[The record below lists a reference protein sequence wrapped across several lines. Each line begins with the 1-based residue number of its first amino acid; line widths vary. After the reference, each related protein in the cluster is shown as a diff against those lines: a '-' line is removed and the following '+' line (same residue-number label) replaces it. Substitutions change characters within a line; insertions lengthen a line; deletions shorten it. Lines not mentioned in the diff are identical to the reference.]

1 MIMKFNETIKITI
14 DSETY
19 KIISD
24 EAVEKSVSISYI
36 IEHMLNKM
44 ISEKKDKNV
53 RKLHEKT
60 A

>member
-1 MIMKFNETIKITI
+1 MKFNETIKITL

-19 KIISD
+19 KKISE

-44 ISEKKDKNV
+44 ISEKKEKHV
-53 RKLHEKT
+53 RELYSKT
-60 A
+60 T